1 VTTKGKVSASAVFC
15 NRIVINVGPGFNGVS
30 IAELFA
36 GINISG
42 GEEIFAPSIK
52 GRTYSVP
59 DVRVTTDLGDIT
71 VLGIGGNPAAAAFAN
86 LVSLHFATVDGKIRM
101 EVNGGGIN
109 ANYSVS
115 AQSGAVVEID
125 GEPQPLRGEFGV
137 NPFGTNEIV
146 LVSEKDTI
154 QLTLLDSV
162 Y

>member
-1 VTTKGKVSASAVFC
+1 VSASATFV
-15 NRIVINVGPGFNGVS
+15 NRIVIDVGPGFNGVS

-42 GEEIFAPSIK
+42 AEDIFSPTVK
-52 GRTYSVP
+52 GRSYAVP
-59 DVRVTTDLGDIT
+59 DVVVTTDLGDIT
-71 VLGIGGNPAAAAFAN
+71 VLGIGGNPAASAFAN
-86 LVSLHFATVDGKIRM
+86 LVSLHFRTVDGKIKM

-115 AQSGAVVEID
+115 ARSGAIVEID
-125 GEPQPLRGEFGV
+125 GESQPLQGEFGV
-137 NPFGTNEIV
+137 NPFGDNEII

-154 QLTLLDSV
+154 QVTLLDSI